1 MCSGEK
7 GFLTTDSLIGIVIV
21 TVMVQ
26 LCHLCVGISVRSDE
40 LIRQKITESEQ
51 NYEYSVSAIGDCI
64 VCEITE
70 EEVSSS
76 NSS

>member
-1 MCSGEK
+1 MSSADK

-21 TVMVQ
+21 TIMVQ
-26 LCHLCVGISVRSDE
+26 LCHLCVGISVRSNE
-40 LIRQKITESEQ
+40 QIRQKITESEQ
-51 NYEYSVSAIGDCI
+51 NYEYSVFAIGDCI
-64 VCEITE
+64 VCEVSE